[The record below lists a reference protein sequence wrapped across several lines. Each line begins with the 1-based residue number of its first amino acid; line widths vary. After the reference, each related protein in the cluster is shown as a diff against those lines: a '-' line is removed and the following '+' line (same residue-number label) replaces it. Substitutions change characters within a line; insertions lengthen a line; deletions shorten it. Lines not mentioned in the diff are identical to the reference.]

1 MALTASLKIPLGEKI
16 PSCEL
21 PDPAGQSYQLKKIFG
36 KKGLLVI
43 FTCNHCPYAKAL
55 WPRLIN
61 IAKKAKGLGIETVA
75 INPNI
80 HPEYPDDSADQ
91 MIQKIKEW
99 KIPFP
104 YLVDETQTIAKS
116 FRAQCTPDIFLFD
129 HRQKLVYHGR
139 VDDNWQNE
147 KKVTQ
152 QDLLNAII
160 ALANGQPIERRQIP
174 SMGCSIKWCQ

>member
-1 MALTASLKIPLGEKI
+1 MALVASLKIPLGEKI
-16 PSCEL
+16 PDFQLS
-21 PDPAGQSYQLKKIFG
+21 DPSGKTYIAKKLFG

-43 FTCNHCPYAKAL
+43 FTCNHCPYALAV
-55 WPRLIN
+55 WPRLIK
-61 IAKKAKGLGIETVA
+61 IAKIAKVSQVETVA

-80 HPEYPDDSADQ
+80 HPDYPDDSPEQ
-91 MIQKIKEW
+91 MIQKIKQW

-104 YLVDETQTIAKS
+104 YLVDETQAVSKS
-116 FRAQCTPDIFLFD
+116 FHAQCTPDIFLFD

-152 QDLLNAII
+152 KDLLNAIM

-174 SMGCSIKWCQ
+174 SMGCSIKWCH